1 MNINQIAF
9 IICADNEQYYNECV
23 RYINELEVPE
33 HFTTDIICIQEADS
47 MVQGYRAGMQASNAK
62 YKVYLRQDVFILN
75 RNFIPDLLNIFE
87 KDEKIGLIGM
97 AGCSKLPENADCIE
111 CWDIGSMEVFDGRT
125 LADNFELRQPEK
137 EYESVMA
144 VQGTIMITQYDIGW
158 QEELEDVLDGWD
170 FYDIALSL
178 EMKKHGYLVVVP
190 KQNIP
195 WCYHIKLWNDIK
207 EYTRLRFKM
216 IQQYPDVFK
225 SVENREEVLKKF
237 SEQSAQVCSIRNNM
251 IRIMEKG
258 MYQVMEELAEEIRL
272 SWPRDMQ
279 VREIANMSE
288 IYGLEEAS
296 NFHES

>member
-1 MNINQIAF
+1 MNVNQIAF

-125 LADNFELRQPEK
+125 LADDFKLRQPEK

-158 QEELEDVLDGWD
+158 QEVL
-170 FYDIALSL
+170 
-178 EMKKHGYLVVVP
+178 
-190 KQNIP
+190 
-195 WCYHIKLWNDIK
+195 
-207 EYTRLRFKM
+207 
-216 IQQYPDVFK
+216 
-225 SVENREEVLKKF
+225 
-237 SEQSAQVCSIRNNM
+237 
-251 IRIMEKG
+251 
-258 MYQVMEELAEEIRL
+258 
-272 SWPRDMQ
+272 
-279 VREIANMSE
+279 
-288 IYGLEEAS
+288 
-296 NFHES
+296 